1 MSRGVLEVC
10 LERVPNKFELVL
22 LASVRARKIAA
33 GSNVVSSLNM
43 APGRGPSTRRG
54 DLRYQKAPALALREI
69 ASGVNY
75 LDDIRNECRQGVLGR
90 RSASELQGQGES
102 RTSGE
107 SGA

>member
-33 GSNVVSSLNM
+33 GSNAMSGLNM
-43 APGRGPSTRRG
+43 TLGRGPFRRG

-75 LDDIRNECRQGVLGR
+75 LDDIRNECRQGGVGR
-90 RSASELQGQGES
+90 PPVYDKREGSGSTSE
-102 RTSGE
+102 E